1 MGSVCR
7 FCGASN
13 EEKRSTCSSCQRPLA
28 ADPGQAVGQAVG
40 NHQVVRLVG
49 EGPIG
54 AVYEALHTPSGE
66 KVRLKLIDSELLSAD
81 SSLAE
86 AAGQLVVGST
96 GLHDALP
103 ELVEV
108 SLERPPVRFVSVKW
122 VEGMTLRQLL
132 ASGPLT
138 PEQACRIGAG
148 MLAALDALHGAG
160 LAHRDLKPENV
171 LVAPAGGPI
180 EIYLLD
186 VGPSLISAKA
196 SVGAS
201 FRSPEQA
208 RGADT
213 TGPATDLYSCGALLY
228 EALSGRRP
236 FEASDF
242 DVLMSQISLRR
253 PPPLGQLCPHLP
265 PALVEAIT
273 RAMAPTPGERF
284 RSAAEM
290 RAALE
295 EAVPAAVPP
304 PQPVAAE
311 QPAQPPPQPAPAGG
325 SMLSR
330 PDLPPPPRPAVVESD
345 VFPFDV
351 EVEAPTIRRPGVSEA
366 EAEDL
371 QPQSERPSRAG
382 RVVGLIVVV
391 VAFVVG
397 GALLYAMLH
406 LSQQTEATVTEPT
419 PTTPPTP
426 PPPDPDADMVRIR
439 LSGLPTG
446 AAWFDNDKRLSAN
459 PFRVRK
465 GRAVHTIRVEAP
477 GYEPYETRLSFG
489 GDQEIQITM
498 TPLPDAGTAEPFRF
512 KAYTSGPGANVR
524 VPRKAAP
531 RSTIT
536 PIKQP
541 EPGIDSLRDHSVS
554 TPGRTAPP
562 TPAPTPAPQPLV
574 Q

>member
-7 FCGASN
+7 VCGASN
-13 EEKRSTCSSCQRPLA
+13 EEKRTTCSSCQRPLA
-28 ADPGQAVGQAVG
+28 ADPGQVVGQAVG
-40 NHQVVRLVG
+40 NYQVLRLVG

-54 AVYEALHTPSGE
+54 TVYEALHTPSGE
-66 KVRLKLIDSELLSAD
+66 KVRLKVIDSELLAID
-81 SSLAE
+81 ASLAE

-108 SLERPPVRFVSVKW
+108 SLERPPLRLVSVRW
-122 VEGMTLRQLL
+122 VEGRSLRELL
-132 ASGPLT
+132 AGGPLA

-171 LVAPAGGPI
+171 LVASAGGALGVS
-180 EIYLLD
+180 LLD

-196 SVGAS
+196 QVGAS

-213 TGPATDLYSCGALLY
+213 TGPATDLYSCGAVLY

-265 PALVEAIT
+265 PALVQAIS

-295 EAVPAAVPP
+295 AAVPAAVPAP
-304 PQPVAAE
+304 APAA
-311 QPAQPPPQPAPAGG
+311 APQPARASG
-325 SMLSR
+325 SMLDR
-330 PDLPPPPRPAVVESD
+330 PDLPPPPRRPAVEPD

-351 EVEAPTIRRPGVSEA
+351 EVEAPTVRRPGLSETEA
-366 EAEDL
+366 EEL
-371 QPQSERPSRAG
+371 QPQAERPSRTS
-382 RVVGLIVVV
+382 RVIGLVVMV
-391 VAFVVG
+391 VAFAVG
-397 GALLYAMLH
+397 GVLLYAMLH
-406 LSQQTEATVTEPT
+406 LSQQTEATIDETPAAVTPA
-419 PTTPPTP
+419 P
-426 PPPDPDADMVRIR
+426 PPPDPDADTVRIR
-439 LSGLPTG
+439 LSGLPAG
-446 AAWFDNDKRLSAN
+446 AVWYDNDRRLSAN

-489 GDQEIQITM
+489 GDQEIHITM
-498 TPLPDAGTAEPFRF
+498 TPLPDAGPSEPFQF

-524 VPRKAAP
+524 GPRKTAP

-541 EPGIDSLRDHSVS
+541 EGAIDALRDHSIS
-554 TPGRTAPP
+554 TPGRTPAPAPSPP
-562 TPAPTPAPQPLV
+562 TGPQTLI